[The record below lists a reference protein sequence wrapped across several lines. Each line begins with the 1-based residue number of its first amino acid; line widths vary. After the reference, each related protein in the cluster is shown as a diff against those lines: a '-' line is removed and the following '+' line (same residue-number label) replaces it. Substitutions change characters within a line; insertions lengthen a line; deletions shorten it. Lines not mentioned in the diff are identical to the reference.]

1 MKAFAQR
8 HAELKSH
15 EAADTRYRITGTLVL
30 DQPLHVGRG
39 HGGDVAGGTT
49 DSAVI
54 KDHADRPIIPGSSL
68 RGALRS
74 RCERLADA
82 LLPEDNKVCF
92 LYNDDG
98 PDQDRDVDCVSI
110 DSDLLRDKSG
120 DLYPDDRLW
129 KELKDHLCPSCRLF
143 GASAYWASKVRIP
156 DLRMVDP
163 QEPGDVAQIRH
174 GVGIHRDTQTAA
186 PAIKYDQEVVM
197 ANARFELE
205 IIVENPDDDDLSL
218 LALGLADL
226 VHGRMALGGNTS
238 RGLGGCRLVEGKVQ
252 SVDLSQSSDLINYLT
267 TGAYPADNQEN
278 LKDWLETY
286 LKRWSEED

>member
-1 MKAFAQR
+1 MTAFAQR
-8 HAELKSH
+8 HAKLKSH
-15 EAADTRYRITGTLVL
+15 EAASTRYRISGTLVL
-30 DQPLHVGRG
+30 DQPLHVGSG
-39 HGGDVAGGTT
+39 HGGDVAGSTT
-49 DSAVI
+49 DSAVM

-92 LYNDDG
+92 LYNGDDG
-98 PDQDRDVDCVSI
+98 DRDRAVDCVSI
-110 DSDLLRDKSG
+110 DPDLLRDASG
-120 DLYPDDRLW
+120 DLYADDKLW
-129 KELKDHLCPSCRLF
+129 RELKDHLCPSCRLF

-163 QEPGDVAQIRH
+163 QEPGDAAQIRH

-186 PAIKYDQEVVM
+186 PAIKYDQEVVT

-205 IIVENPDDDDLSL
+205 IIVENPDTDDLSL

-238 RGLGGCRLVEGKVQ
+238 RGLGGCHLDDGLVQ
-252 SVDLSQSSDLINYLT
+252 WIDLKQSSDLVHYLT
-267 TGAYPADNQEN
+267 TGEYPADNQEG
-278 LKDWLETY
+278 LADWLERY
-286 LKRWSEED
+286 LGRWIEED